1 MIYILKKHN
10 YDAYDA
16 YARITHS
23 KKACFNYFIACFN
36 YFIKLKQDNISE
48 LCVYNDEWKLE
59 RVVSGYYNIYEF
71 LKR

>member
-10 YDAYDA
+10 YGAYDA

-23 KKACFNYFIACFN
+23 KKACFN

-48 LCVYNDEWKLE
+48 LCVYNDEWKIE
-59 RVVSGYYNIYEF
+59 YVVSGYYNIYEF

>member
-23 KKACFNYFIACFN
+23 KKACFNYFI
-36 YFIKLKQDNISE
+36 KLKQDNISE
-48 LCVYNDEWKLE
+48 LCVYDDEWKIE
-59 RVVSGYYNIYEF
+59 HVVSGYYNIYEF

>member
-10 YDAYDA
+10 YNACDA

-23 KKACFNYFIACFN
+23 KKACFNYFN
-36 YFIKLKQDNISE
+36 KLKQDNINR
-48 LCVYNDEWKLE
+48 LCVYNDEWKIE
-59 RVVSGYYNIYEF
+59 HVVSGYYNIYEY

>member
-10 YDAYDA
+10 YDGYDA
-16 YARITHS
+16 YTRITHS
-23 KKACFNYFIACFN
+23 KKACFN